1 MDFAHLHV
9 HTHYS
14 ILDAHSLI
22 SDLFER
28 VEELQ
33 MPAIAITDHGNLYG
47 AKEFF
52 NCAKKHPT
60 VKPIIGCEVYVSK
73 GNHREYEKQKYHLVL
88 LAKNYLGYK
97 NLMKIVSEANVYG
110 YYYKPRISHE
120 FIQEHSE
127 GLICLSGCEAGE
139 LPQAIL
145 SNDLEK
151 AEQIIQW
158 HKGVFGDDYYLEVMK
173 HNTELPDMSNELYEK
188 QCLYCDVIFRLA
200 EKYRIKVVATND
212 VHFVRAEDASL
223 HDRLLCLETNSFVD
237 DPYRRRYTQQEYL
250 KTEEEMLS
258 LFPEHPEVLTNTID
272 VVNKVEAYSLDRDI
286 ELPVFQID
294 AKFERDLDKYL
305 KMYIDIIKKGSS
317 APIRDK
323 KDMTFQRSAAYLC
336 HLTFKG
342 AEKRYGSPLPFEHK
356 ERLEY
361 ELIVILR
368 RHCPDYFLIV
378 QDLVAAMKAKG
389 VMVGPGRGS
398 VAGSAVCYCLGIT
411 NVEPIENCLLFERFL
426 NPDQITL
433 PSIDLDFENHKEAMA
448 YLKEKYGADH
458 VCQVIS
464 FATLG
469 RSSAIKAVSRINHQ
483 SIKYGNKL
491 AELAS
496 GHPDN
501 YKDLLDNSTGCEKE
515 ILLYAK
521 GLEKRIHHVSVH
533 ACAVVIGREPISD
546 YVPLTRVG
554 VTESGEDLI
563 VSQYDGK
570 YVDECGLLMMNL
582 LGLHPLAVINDCQK
596 MIRERY
602 GEGINVDAIPLD
614 DAATYKLYER
624 GDTVGV
630 FQFESSNLR
639 PWLERLHPRE
649 FDDLIAI
656 NALYRPGPMDYL
668 PLYCAKK
675 NGEEAI
681 TYELPEMEE
690 FLCDTYGVTIYQEQI
705 MLLSRKL
712 AGFSKTEADL
722 LRRSIVK
729 RKTIILAKQ
738 REQFINGG
746 IAKGFQEEI
755 LCRIWDDWVKRG
767 PFMFNKSHSA
777 CYALISYQTA
787 WLKRHYPEEFFT
799 ALLDNAC
806 SAEDAFEIIKDCNAH
821 GIEVFGPDV
830 NKSVA
835 NSYVDE
841 VGNIRQCLN
850 TIAGLPYY
858 CVDSVVRERAQNG
871 EYESIYDLIE
881 RTCDSMDHTCLER
894 LLSAGALECLGCDRE
909 NTGRLRKEDYDSID
923 ELLAYGRRFSQE
935 HNNDTPTLFSH
946 APEFVI
952 PRPNLGFDKQ
962 GQK

>member
-1 MDFAHLHV
+1 MNFAHLHV

-22 SDLFER
+22 PDLFER
-28 VEELQ
+28 AEELQ

-60 VKPIIGCEVYVSK
+60 IKPIIGCEVYVSK
-73 GNHREYEKQKYHLVL
+73 GDHREYEKQKYHLVL
-88 LAKNYLGYK
+88 LAKNYHGYK

-173 HNTELPDMSNELYEK
+173 HKTEVPELSGELYEA
-188 QCLYCDVIFRLA
+188 QCRYCDEIFRLA

-258 LFPEHPEVLTNTID
+258 LFPEHPEVLANTMD
-272 VVNKVEAYSLDRDI
+272 VVNKIEAYSLDRDI

-294 AKFERDLDKYL
+294 AEFERDLDQYL
-305 KMYIDIIKKGSS
+305 KKYKDLIKEGSL
-317 APIRDK
+317 APIGDDK
-323 KDMTFQRSAAYLC
+323 NMTFQRSAAYLC

-342 AEKRYGSPLPFEHK
+342 AEKRYGAPLPSMHK
-356 ERLEY
+356 ERLDF
-361 ELIVILR
+361 ELKVILR
-368 RHCPDYFLIV
+368 RRCPDYFLIV
-378 QDLVAAMKAKG
+378 QDLARAMKSKG
-389 VMVGPGRGS
+389 VMVGPGRS
-398 VAGSAVCYCLGIT
+398 SAAGSAVCYCLGIT
-411 NVEPIENCLLFERFL
+411 NVEPIEYFLLFERFL
-426 NPDQITL
+426 NPDQITM
-433 PSIDLDFENHKEAMA
+433 PGIDLDFENHKEAMA

-458 VCQVIS
+458 VCQVIT

-469 RSSAIKAVSRINHQ
+469 RSSSIKAVSRMDHQ
-483 SIKYGNKL
+483 AIKYGNKL

-501 YKDLLDNSTGCEKE
+501 YKDLFENATGREKE
-515 ILLYAK
+515 ILQYAK
-521 GLEKRIHHVSVH
+521 GLEKRVHHVSVH
-533 ACAVVIGREPISD
+533 ACAIVIGRDPISD
-546 YVPLTRVG
+546 YVPLTRTG
-554 VTESGEDLI
+554 LTESGEDLI
-563 VSQYDGK
+563 VTQYDGK
-570 YVDECGLLMMNL
+570 YVDECGLLMLNL
-582 LGLHPLAVINDCQK
+582 LGLHTLAVINDCQK
-596 MIRERY
+596 MIRVRL
-602 GEGINVDAIPLD
+602 GEDINVDAIPLND
-614 DAATYKLYER
+614 TATYKLYEQ

-630 FQFESSNLR
+630 FQFESSNIR
-639 PWLERLHPRE
+639 TWLERLHPRE
-649 FDDLIAI
+649 FDDLVAI
-656 NALYRPGPMDYL
+656 YALYRPGSMDYL
-668 PLYCAKK
+668 PLYCARK
-675 NGEEAI
+675 NGDEAI

-690 FLCDTYGVTIYQEQI
+690 FLCNTYGVTIYQEQI

-712 AGFSKTEADL
+712 AGFSKTDADL
-722 LRRSIVK
+722 LRRAISK
-729 RKTIILAKQ
+729 KKTMILAKLKA
-738 REQFINGG
+738 QFIFGG
-746 IAKGFQEEI
+746 IAKGYQEQT
-755 LCRIWDDWVKRG
+755 LSRIWDDWVKRG

-777 CYALISYQTA
+777 CYALVSYQTA
-787 WLKRHYPEEFFT
+787 WLKCHYPEEFFA
-799 ALLDNAC
+799 ALLNNAC
-806 SAEDAFEIIKDCNAH
+806 LAENAIEIIKDCNAH

-841 VGNIRQCLN
+841 VGNIWQGLN

-858 CVDSVVRERAQNG
+858 CVNSIVRERAQNG

-881 RTCDSMDHTCLER
+881 RNCDSMDHTCLER
-894 LLSAGALECLGCDRE
+894 LLSAGALERLGYDRE
-909 NTGRLRKEDYDSID
+909 ESKQLRKGDYDLID
-923 ELLAYGRRFSQE
+923 DLLHHARLFNKG
-935 HNNDTPTLFSH
+935 HNNATQS
-946 APEFVI
+946 
-952 PRPNLGFDKQ
+952 
-962 GQK
+962 